1 MASPETQPS
10 LYERLGGIYSI
21 ATVVDDFID
30 RIMNDPRIN
39 TNPAVNEAHHKVPPA
54 GFKYLVTEMV
64 GWASGGPQKYTGRPM
79 RESHEHLNITPKE
92 WDAFMDDFQQTL
104 DKFGVPAA
112 EQAELKAIVNSTYG
126 DIVIGKWRHRNWQ
139 IVIGITAT
147 HSPKELDMS
156 MIGKVD
162 SLWRYPVKSMR
173 GEELE
178 ELFAAFP
185 GIYGDR
191 VFAFRSS
198 ANHKG
203 FPYLTARDQRRL
215 LQYRPRFRF
224 PDKAA
229 RPINL
234 IDAESKNANPL
245 SADLVELVVDVDTPD
260 GKRLAIDDPALIDM
274 LRADIDQKHQVTL
287 MQSQR
292 AMTDCRPVS
301 IFSLQ
306 SARQLAEETET
317 PVDKRRFR
325 ANVYVDLASSKGFA
339 ENELVGR
346 SVRIGSKVIITVLER
361 DPRCVVITLDPDT
374 GEQTS
379 AILKKVAQAHE
390 GMAGVYGAVLVE
402 GMLHKGDSV
411 ELLD

>member
-1 MASPETQPS
+1 M
-10 LYERLGGIYSI
+10 SI
-21 ATVVDDFID
+21 
-30 RIMNDPRIN
+30 
-39 TNPAVNEAHHKVPPA
+39 
-54 GFKYLVTEMV
+54 
-64 GWASGGPQKYTGRPM
+64 
-79 RESHEHLNITPKE
+79 
-92 WDAFMDDFQQTL
+92 
-104 DKFGVPAA
+104 
-112 EQAELKAIVNSTYG
+112 
-126 DIVIGKWRHRNWQ
+126 
-139 IVIGITAT
+139 
-147 HSPKELDMS
+147 
-156 MIGKVD
+156 IGKVD

-178 ELFAAFP
+178 ELFAGFP

-234 IDAESKNANPL
+234 IEAESKNANSL
-245 SADLVELVVDVDTPD
+245 SADLAELVVDVETPD
-260 GKRLAIDDPALIDM
+260 GETLAIDDPALVEM
-274 LRADIDQKHQVTL
+274 LGANIDQKHQVTL

-292 AMTDCRPVS
+292 AMTDCRPIS

-306 SARQLAEETET
+306 SAQQLAEETGT
-317 PVDKRRFR
+317 QVDKRRFR
-325 ANVYVDLASSKGFA
+325 ANVYVDLTASKGFA

-346 SVRIGSKVIITVLER
+346 SVRIGPKVTITILER
-361 DPRCVVITLDPDT
+361 DARCVMITLDPDT
-374 GEQTS
+374 GEQAP
-379 AILKKVAQAHE
+379 AILKKVAQAHD

-411 ELLD
+411 EMID

>member
-1 MASPETQPS
+1 M
-10 LYERLGGIYSI
+10 SI
-21 ATVVDDFID
+21 
-30 RIMNDPRIN
+30 
-39 TNPAVNEAHHKVPPA
+39 
-54 GFKYLVTEMV
+54 
-64 GWASGGPQKYTGRPM
+64 
-79 RESHEHLNITPKE
+79 
-92 WDAFMDDFQQTL
+92 
-104 DKFGVPAA
+104 
-112 EQAELKAIVNSTYG
+112 
-126 DIVIGKWRHRNWQ
+126 
-139 IVIGITAT
+139 
-147 HSPKELDMS
+147 
-156 MIGKVD
+156 IGKVD

-178 ELFAAFP
+178 ELFAGFP

-234 IDAESKNANPL
+234 IEAESKNANSL
-245 SADLVELVVDVDTPD
+245 SADLAELVVDVETPD
-260 GKRLAIDDPALIDM
+260 GETLAIDDPALVEM
-274 LRADIDQKHQVTL
+274 LRANIDQKHEVTL

-292 AMTDCRPVS
+292 AMTDCRPIS

-306 SARQLAEETET
+306 SAQQLAEETGT
-317 PVDKRRFR
+317 QVDKRRFR
-325 ANVYVDLASSKGFA
+325 ANVYVDLAASKGFA

-346 SVRIGSKVIITVLER
+346 SVRIGPKVTIAILER
-361 DPRCVVITLDPDT
+361 DARCVIITLDPDT
-374 GEQTS
+374 GEQAP
-379 AILKKVAQAHE
+379 AILKKVAQAHD

-411 ELLD
+411 EMID

>member
-1 MASPETQPS
+1 M
-10 LYERLGGIYSI
+10 SI
-21 ATVVDDFID
+21 
-30 RIMNDPRIN
+30 
-39 TNPAVNEAHHKVPPA
+39 
-54 GFKYLVTEMV
+54 
-64 GWASGGPQKYTGRPM
+64 
-79 RESHEHLNITPKE
+79 
-92 WDAFMDDFQQTL
+92 
-104 DKFGVPAA
+104 
-112 EQAELKAIVNSTYG
+112 
-126 DIVIGKWRHRNWQ
+126 
-139 IVIGITAT
+139 
-147 HSPKELDMS
+147 
-156 MIGKVD
+156 IGKVD

-173 GEELE
+173 GEELDE
-178 ELFAAFP
+178 AFAGFP

-215 LQYRPRFRF
+215 LQYHPRFRF

-229 RPINL
+229 RPVNL
-234 IDAESKNANPL
+234 IEAQSKNANPL
-245 SADLVELVVDVDTPD
+245 SADLVDLVVDVETPD
-260 GKRLAIDDPALIDM
+260 GETLAIDDPALIEM
-274 LRADIDQKHQVTL
+274 LRTDIDRKHEITL

-301 IFSLQ
+301 LFSLQ
-306 SARQLAEETET
+306 SAQQLGEETGM

-325 ANVYVDLASSKGFA
+325 ANVYVNLASAKGFA

-346 SVRIGSKVIITVLER
+346 SVRIGPKVVVTILER
-361 DPRCVVITLDPDT
+361 DSRCVMITLDPDT
-374 GEQTS
+374 GEQAP
-379 AILKKVAQAHE
+379 AILKKVARAHD